1 MKMTIEI
8 DERRLSRLMKLAGI
22 RTKTAAVDW
31 ALRSAERS
39 ARREKLFATR
49 WGEEELRSSVD
60 LSYDVLAVRHAANDR

>member
-39 ARREKLFATR
+39 VRREKLFATR
-49 WGEEELRSSVD
+49 WAEEELRSSVD
-60 LSYDVLAVRHAANDR
+60 PSYDVFAVRHAANGS